1 MYSCENVPNALMD
14 ILCYYY
20 IFNMAYP
27 KGMQALYLFL
37 QHFVLG
43 LKDSSKLP
51 NSVLTLCTNLQSLFP
66 NQ

>member
-1 MYSCENVPNALMD
+1 MFSCNELSDALID

-20 IFNMAYP
+20 VFNTAYP
-27 KGMQALYLFL
+27 KSMYALYIFL

-51 NSVLTLCTNLQSLFP
+51 SSVLTLCSNLQ
-66 NQ
+66 